1 MDGVTILAENTY
13 RMCDTTF
20 AAVSIIVV
28 AILSSVMIFI
38 SSKTGDKFDF
48 VMASIFGIFAFVL
61 TVYNNVDGY
70 NTIRTEYQVTVDSSV
85 SFQEFFEKYEVVSAD
100 GYVYTVIERV
110 SEDATN

>member
-13 RMCDTTF
+13 RMCDPVF
-20 AAVSIIVV
+20 AGISTVVVTLMCIFIIYISLKVCSKLECCVVSLICIASFVV
-28 AILSSVMIFI
+28 A
-38 SSKTGDKFDF
+38 
-48 VMASIFGIFAFVL
+48 
-61 TVYNNVDGY
+61 VYNNVSGY

-85 SFQEFFEKYEVVSAD
+85 SFQDFIDKYEVVSAD

>member
-13 RMCDTTF
+13 RMCDPVL
-20 AAVSIIVV
+20 AAVSIVVV
-28 AILSSVMIFI
+28 AILSSFMIFI
-38 SSKTGDKFDF
+38 STKTGDKFDF
-48 VMASIFGIFAFVL
+48 VMASIFGIFGFVL

-70 NTIRTEYQVTVDSSV
+70 NTIRTEYQVTVDGSV
-85 SFQEFFEKYEVVSAD
+85 SFQDFIDKYEVVSAD

>member
-1 MDGVTILAENTY
+1 
-13 RMCDTTF
+13 
-20 AAVSIIVV
+20 
-28 AILSSVMIFI
+28 
-38 SSKTGDKFDF
+38 
-48 VMASIFGIFAFVL
+48 VL